1 LVDSFFPGEARVSV
15 VCNDLLETYFKE
27 TFSEGMFRRGI
38 GFLVFG
44 EVLVEGVAFI
54 VYIVLCEKGE

>member
-1 LVDSFFPGEARVSV
+1 